1 MQVKSQGDGARP
13 STPAEPTVPVRALMA
28 TSETPNRMPA
38 AVPSITP

>member
-1 MQVKSQGDGARP
+1 MQVKSQGDEQP